1 MSLSQNDLGRA
12 FEYGIVVAMSNIIP
26 AEIIEI
32 VIETDRKN
40 CPWRTKYIYQDKRNE
55 YLCDKEIT
63 TEDTKCT
70 KKNCPYRK
78 GE

>member
-1 MSLSQNDLGRA
+1 MNWK
-12 FEYGIVVAMSNIIP
+12 
-26 AEIIEI
+26 I

-78 GE
+78 GEWDERFIYRKEQRGNCD